1 MGFAAAFQHS
11 RVSCKWKWLFLL
23 GLVAFYPKKSCF
35 SNLMRLD
42 YFWIPRLCSIIIY
55 NPSCFRPTNFACISI
70 ILTRTDTVSEKK
82 IKAQSFAE
90 RVFVLLKEK
99 SMFDKLASFRFF
111 FINFHPYLKEHLR
124 LPNWQDRIFQKFWI
138 FIFIGLPLLEENP
151 FHQYPSFISGRYCF

>member
-1 MGFAAAFQHS
+1 MT
-11 RVSCKWKWLFLL
+11 FLL

-42 YFWIPRLCSIIIY
+42 YFWMFHHHIC

-82 IKAQSFAE
+82 NKGTKFC
-90 RVFVLLKEK
+90 RKGFVLLKEK
-99 SMFDKLASFRFF
+99 KVCLINWLRFDFF

-124 LPNWQDRIFQKFWI
+124 LPNWQQRIFQKFWI
-138 FIFIGLPLLEENP
+138 FIFIGLPLLEEKCTP